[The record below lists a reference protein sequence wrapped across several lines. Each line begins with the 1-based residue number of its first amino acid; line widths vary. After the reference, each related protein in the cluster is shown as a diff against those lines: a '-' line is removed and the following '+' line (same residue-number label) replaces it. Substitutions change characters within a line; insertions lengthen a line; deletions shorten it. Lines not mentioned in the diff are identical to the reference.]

1 MILPSVNVA
10 LLEFVSGT
18 LRLASGGPSNWFW
31 YAWSSC
37 PSIGRFQ
44 MIQKWVIP
52 PLFGFRIII
61 ELKVNSKVTFDHFPS
76 KNCCLGMIPAYFPM
90 KKKISFAQ
98 NKKMTPLSTPW
109 VLIRFE
115 RFDSV
120 YDLPVDPEPVQGTM
134 TGIEPIR
141 IRPLDCSMLRSIAV
155 TNQNRLKP
163 IRITTI
169 CNYDSGFIIRMVL
182 WHTVKYNVTDYVLWR
197 MWQSNFFR
205 CKKKSEIF
213 LRKFFVSQKIV
224 EKQSIVYSQK
234 YFQ

>member
-52 PLFGFRIII
+52 PCLGS
-61 ELKVNSKVTFDHFPS
+61 ECTQCNNQLKVIQGHFRSFSFKELLPGYDS
-76 KNCCLGMIPAYFPM
+76 CILSYEKNKFCSIKKWLLDINPLCL
-90 KKKISFAQ
+90 
-98 NKKMTPLSTPW
+98 
-109 VLIRFE
+109 LIRFE

-120 YDLPVDPEPVQGTM
+120 YDLPVDPEPVHGTM

-141 IRPLDCSMLRSIAV
+141 IRPLDCSMLRMVAV
-155 TNQNRLKP
+155 TRLKDLYAS
-163 IRITTI
+163 TI
-169 CNYDSGFIIRMVL
+169 CVIMIRVL
-182 WHTVKYNVTDYVLWR
+182 LSVWFCDI
-197 MWQSNFFR
+197 Q
-205 CKKKSEIF
+205 
-213 LRKFFVSQKIV
+213 
-224 EKQSIVYSQK
+224 
-234 YFQ
+234 